1 MGKQA
6 TIDPGTVS
14 GQLRMAIRD
23 SGKTLLAISEASGV
37 EAGVIRLITGNQI
50 AKPGDGGRIGGR
62 AGIAFEQS
70 GSGRRR
76 GTSSTPRIAFS
87 YAGTASRAQKDDDAY
102 LAWLDTLDEW

>member
-37 EAGVIRLITGNQI
+37 EAGVIRGL
-50 AKPGDGGRIGGR
+50 
-62 AGIAFEQS
+62 
-70 GSGRRR
+70 
-76 GTSSTPRIAFS
+76 
-87 YAGTASRAQKDDDAY
+87 
-102 LAWLDTLDEW
+102 